1 MIASSLS
8 SLKSNKDLRKLPHKI
23 NILAGATYYT
33 NLSYYSYY
41 HKGEIISIIVG
52 LWIGSLLHR

>member
-52 LWIGSLLHR
+52 P